1 MSSDNSE
8 NFGLDDDP
16 FMKSLPSR
24 QPKNVDSSLMHSA
37 EGSLLDCEEDPPGF
51 GVNAN
56 DQKKKIAYVPV
67 AMVITTEIENHD
79 IFRGILCELFNSIRE
94 EPKDDCTQ

>member
-56 DQKKKIAYVPV
+56 D
-67 AMVITTEIENHD
+67 
-79 IFRGILCELFNSIRE
+79 
-94 EPKDDCTQ
+94 